1 MKKYISLIVSIAI
14 VASLSSCNTLGKKKE
29 EKPSS
34 LPTLEPCSESLL
46 NTNQSFICIKEQKG
60 PDLIE
65 TNIKFETNSFTLN
78 EEAKE
83 VLDKLYAYVELTGNP
98 AFTIRGYAGQID
110 SKLIKDPSLLVEH
123 DIRLSKNRAISV
135 RDYFAD
141 KNLNTENISIKALG
155 YQDPIAPNDSNV
167 HRGLNQRIEIT
178 VKSRLL
184 EQIDNIENH
193 LKHVR
198 PADYVKFFSN
208 VFLLNTE
215 QVDNIAQI
223 YDSQEKRP
231 TLSVNFKIFANKQY
245 PAKDDNEQSFNII
258 SKPKPIESFNSDTKV
273 YKIGTAKYDY
283 TFKGITA
290 LTITNLSRE
299 ANVGDFVAPNNL
311 VSKPLP
317 ESSFRM
323 TSKITANVMEDVMNT
338 NTFSASYNSVLLNKG
353 AASGLKLGAEVIIY
367 EPESRTDGF
376 PVPPKYAG
384 YGFVYRQSDNYS
396 IALIVNSV
404 QEISKNSMA
413 TTIL

>member
-1 MKKYISLIVSIAI
+1 MKKYQYLFASLAI
-14 VASLSSCNTLGKKKE
+14 VFFLSSCNTLGKKKE
-29 EKPSS
+29 DKPSS
-34 LPTLEPCSESLL
+34 LPTLEPCSENLL
-46 NTNQSFICIKEQKG
+46 NANQSFICIKEQKG

-78 EEAKE
+78 QQAKE
-83 VLDKLYAYVELTGNP
+83 VLGRLYAYIRINGNSD
-98 AFTIRGYAGQID
+98 FTIRGYSGKID
-110 SKLIKDPSLLVEH
+110 SKLIQDPKLLVEH
-123 DIRLSKNRAISV
+123 DIRLSENRAISV

-141 KNLNTENISIKALG
+141 ENIDNKNISIKALG
-155 YQDPIAPNDSNV
+155 YQDPIAPNDSNA
-167 HRGLNQRIEIT
+167 HRALNQRVEIT

-184 EQIDNIENH
+184 EQIDNIESQ
-193 LKHVR
+193 LRHVR
-198 PADYVKFFSN
+198 LANYTKFFSN

-215 QVDNIAQI
+215 QVDDTAQI

-231 TLSVNFKIFANKQY
+231 TLGVDFKIFASKQY
-245 PAKDDNEQSFNII
+245 PVKDDGIQSFNII
-258 SKPKPIESFNSDTKV
+258 SKPKPLESFNSDTKV

-299 ANVGDFVAPNNL
+299 ANVGDFVIPNDL

-317 ESSFRM
+317 ENSFRM
-323 TSKITANVMEDVMNT
+323 TSKITANVMEDVINT
-338 NTFSASYNSVLLNKG
+338 NTFSASYNSILLNKG
-353 AASGLKLGAEVIIY
+353 AASDLKLGAEVIIY

-404 QEISKNSMA
+404 REISKNSMA